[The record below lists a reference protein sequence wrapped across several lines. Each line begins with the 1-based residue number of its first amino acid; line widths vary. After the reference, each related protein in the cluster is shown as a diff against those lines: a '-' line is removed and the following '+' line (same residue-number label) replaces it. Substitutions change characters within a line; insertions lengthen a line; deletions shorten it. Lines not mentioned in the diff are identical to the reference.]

1 CPAHLGVRPD
11 EAVDAASLAHS
22 PARRPDRPRGAKPHR
37 RTLAQP
43 GPGPHRDAPA
53 RVLHAA
59 VGGPAVE
66 PVKLEIELIEARLRA
81 PFVSARTSVKAR
93 RLGLV
98 RLQTADGTV
107 GHGEAAP
114 LEGYDAA
121 SLEDVLAALG
131 DCREPLSQSDGE
143 DREELLNECA
153 RRAVLPHATAA

>member
-1 CPAHLGVRPD
+1 
-11 EAVDAASLAHS
+11 
-22 PARRPDRPRGAKPHR
+22 
-37 RTLAQP
+37 
-43 GPGPHRDAPA
+43 
-53 RVLHAA
+53 
-59 VGGPAVE
+59 
-66 PVKLEIELIEARLRA
+66 VKLEIELIDARLRA

-131 DCREPLSQSDGE
+131 DCREPLSHSNGE
-143 DREELLNECA
+143 DHEALLNACA
-153 RRAVLPHATAA
+153 